1 MFFIEK
7 QFSREKR
14 FSTQVKKHN
23 LNSIYENILNDDDK
37 NKNLYLFSEFK
48 FDSQSFLKSFFITHQ
63 SIELV
68 LYTLHHLLI
77 FVITI

>member
-7 QFSREKR
+7 QFSHEKR

-23 LNSIYENILNDDDK
+23 LNSIYENIPNDDDK
-37 NKNLYLFSEFK
+37 KMYIFSEFK